1 MQKLHHEQA
10 KRLKFFLEMLR
21 GTTQWIALWAAVQI
35 SELTSHIF
43 WRRLQRSFTFQIVD
57 II

>member
-43 WRRLQRSFTFQIVD
+43 
-57 II
+57 